1 MSDRE
6 FLRRQLMLFAAACL
20 MLAACVKDAPI
31 LCGAQD
37 PCPSSY
43 VCDEGVCVSPDMNCP
58 AEPPLDETIIAPEA
72 LSCAYGQECCC
83 GKCYPSI
90 MCTAQAGEEI
100 GCFYTEA
107 CMNPQCA
114 DDTSSSPSP

>member
-6 FLRRQLMLFAAACL
+6 FLRRMLFAVACL
-20 MLAACVKDAPI
+20 TLAACKEAPL
-31 LCGAQD
+31 LCDEQD

-43 VCDEGVCVSPDMNCP
+43 VCDKGVCVSPDVSCP
-58 AEPPLDETIIAPEA
+58 EQPPLDETIIAPEA
-72 LSCAYGQECCC
+72 LSCSYGEECCC
-83 GKCYPSI
+83 GKCYPKI

-107 CMNPQCA
+107 CMNPSC
-114 DDTSSSPSP
+114 T